1 MRRIGLGFACNNAC
15 IFCAQGDLR
24 AGGEEEARVEAL
36 IEAVEPGEVVA
47 FVGGEPTIHERLPVW
62 IEAAGA
68 RGARRVLVQTNG
80 RRLAYA
86 AYARALKEASKSLAL
101 EVSLHGST
109 EPMHDYHTSA
119 PGSFKQTLLGLKNA
133 RSIGI
138 ETSITAVVTRSNFR
152 HLAEIVAV
160 AHSAGARAVRFAVAE
175 PFGRAGREKDRVIPA
190 FELVKPHLV
199 HAAGEARRLGLG
211 VTVGDRAS
219 SLEVLERFAGIG
231 EVEAISTR
239 APIANVAASAP
250 EGEKRRV
257 SLAVLGR
264 PAPGRQ
270 EIRAQT
276 RRSGDDLKAIFPAL
290 FDAGGGAG

>member
-15 IFCAQGDLR
+15 VFCAQGDLR
-24 AGGEEEARVEAL
+24 SVGERIDEARVEAL
-36 IEAVEPGEVVA
+36 IEAIKPGETVA
-47 FVGGEPTIHERLPVW
+47 FTGGEPTIHERLPAW
-62 IEAAGA
+62 IEAASA
-68 RGARRVLVQTNG
+68 RGARRVLIQTNG
-80 RRLAYA
+80 RRLAYS
-86 AYARALKEASKSLAL
+86 AYARALKEACPSLAL

-109 EPMHDYHTSA
+109 EPMHDYHTSS

-175 PFGRAGREKDRVIPA
+175 PFGRAARDRDRVIPA
-190 FELVKPHLV
+190 WELVKPLLV
-199 HAAGEARRLGLG
+199 HAAAEARRLGLG
-211 VTVGDRAS
+211 VAAGDRAS
-219 SLEVLERFAGIG
+219 SPDVVEQFAGLG
-231 EVEAISTR
+231 EVEETAPPPR
-239 APIANVAASAP
+239 AAVSSF
-250 EGEKRRV
+250 EGENRRV

-270 EIRAQT
+270 EVRAQA
-276 RRSGDDLKAIFPAL
+276 RRSGDELKAIFPAL
-290 FDAGGGAG
+290 FEAGGGAG